1 MRRPGDK
8 MPIVMMP
15 MTSDLAVGGKDD
27 LALDPAHPQRPSTE
41 PPFREPAGS
50 SGRLRPSRTR
60 RRTVVL
66 VALVTTFVLGWFIKT
81 RLLPSQAVTPI
92 TASVTIG
99 DVEQTVLA
107 SGTLKPVKLVAVGAQ
122 VSGRLTSLKVALGQ
136 KIKKGELV
144 AEMDSSTQQNS
155 LRTAEASLQDTRAQR
170 QEKEATLA
178 FNEASLARQKTT
190 LALTA
195 SSRADYDS
203 AEANVKTTR
212 AQIAQ
217 LDAKIIE
224 GEVDI
229 ETARINLGYTR
240 ITAPIDGTVL
250 AIVTQEG
257 QTVNAVQSAPT
268 IVVIG
273 QLETMTIRA
282 EISEADVVKVKP
294 GQNVYF
300 TILGEPDN
308 PYHAILQSIEPAP
321 ESIKSDSSFNSSTTS
336 STSSSSSSSAST
348 AIYYN
353 GIFNVPNADNR
364 LRTYMTAVVHIVLG
378 EARNVL
384 TVPAAALKG
393 PAADGTYTVQVID
406 TDGKAATRT
415 IGIGLNNKIT
425 AEVRDGLKEGER
437 VVIGQRNA
445 TPTQTPPSGGMP

>member
-1 MRRPGDK
+1 
-8 MPIVMMP
+8 MPIAMIP
-15 MTSDLAVGGKDD
+15 ATNDAAAAVEDD
-27 LALDPAHPQRPSTE
+27 LVFGPNHLQHPSAEAPLRGPARSPKNPRP
-41 PPFREPAGS
+41 P
-50 SGRLRPSRTR
+50 RTK
-60 RRTVVL
+60 RRTGLL
-66 VALVTTFVLGWFIKT
+66 VAFIGVALALGWFAKT
-81 RLLPSQAVTPI
+81 RILPSQAVNPM
-92 TASVTIG
+92 TASVSIG

-136 KIKKGELV
+136 KVKSGDLV
-144 AEMDSSTQQNS
+144 AEMDSLTQQNS
-155 LRTAEASLQDTRAQR
+155 LRTAQASLQNTRAQR

-178 FNEASLARQKTT
+178 LTESSLARQRKT

-217 LDAKIIE
+217 LDAQIIE
-224 GEVDI
+224 AEVAV

-240 ITAPIDGTVL
+240 ITAPIDGAVL

-273 QLETMTIRA
+273 QLDTMTIRA
-282 EISEADVVKVKP
+282 EISEADVVKVRP

-308 PYHAILQSIEPAP
+308 RYRAILQSIEPAP
-321 ESIKSDSSFNSSTTS
+321 ESIKSDSSFNSSNA
-336 STSSSSSSSAST
+336 STSSSSSSSSSST

-364 LRTYMTAVVHIVLG
+364 LRTYMTAVVHFVLG

-384 TVPAAALKG
+384 TVPAAALNG
-393 PAADGTYTVQVID
+393 PAADGTYTVQVIE
-406 TDGKAATRT
+406 TDNTTTVRM
-415 IGIGLNNKIT
+415 IRIGLNNKIT

-437 VVIGQRNA
+437 VVLGQRSA
-445 TPTQTPPSGGMP
+445 TPTPNRTPGSMSP

>member
-1 MRRPGDK
+1 
-8 MPIVMMP
+8 MPAPTP
-15 MTSDLAVGGKDD
+15 MTSDLAVEGKDD
-27 LALDPAHPQRPSTE
+27 LALDPARPQRPRTDA
-41 PPFREPAGS
+41 PLRGPAGS
-50 SGRLRPSRTR
+50 PRRPRPSRNK
-60 RRTVVL
+60 RRTL
-66 VALVTTFVLGWFIKT
+66 LLLALVGVSALGWFIKT

-136 KIKKGELV
+136 KVKKGDLV

-155 LRTAEASLQDTRAQR
+155 LRTAEASLQNTRAQR

-178 FNEASLARQKTT
+178 FNEASLARQKKT

-217 LDAKIIE
+217 LDARIIE

-268 IVVIG
+268 IVVVG

-282 EISEADVVKVKP
+282 EISEADVVNVRP

-300 TILGEPDN
+300 TILGAPDD
-308 PYHAILQSIEPAP
+308 PFRATLQSIEPAP

-336 STSSSSSSSAST
+336 SSSSSSSSST

-393 PAADGTYTVQVID
+393 PAADGTYTAQVLGA
-406 TDGKAATRT
+406 DGKTTTRT
-415 IGIGLNNKIT
+415 IRVGLNNKIT
-425 AEVRDGLKEGER
+425 AEVREGLKEGER
-437 VVIGQRNA
+437 VVLGQRDT
-445 TPTQTPPSGGMP
+445 TPSPTRPAGGMP

>member
-1 MRRPGDK
+1 
-8 MPIVMMP
+8 MPVAMMP
-15 MTSDLAVGGKDD
+15 MTSDPAVGGKHD
-27 LALDPAHPQRPSTE
+27 LALEPTHPQRPGAE
-41 PPFREPAGS
+41 PPLREPAGS
-50 SGRLRPSRTR
+50 PRRSRPSRFR
-60 RRTVVL
+60 RRAVLL
-66 VALVTTFVLGWFIKT
+66 VALVGAALALGWFMKSK
-81 RLLPSQAVTPI
+81 LLPSQGVTAI
-92 TASVTIG
+92 TASVMIG

-136 KIKKGELV
+136 KIRKGELV
-144 AEMDSSTQQNS
+144 AEMDSSTQQNA
-155 LRTAEASLQDTRAQR
+155 LRTAEASLKNTRAQR

-217 LDAKIIE
+217 LDAKITE

-229 ETARINLGYTR
+229 ETARLNLGYTR

-308 PYHAILQSIEPAP
+308 PYQAVLQSIEPAP

-336 STSSSSSSSAST
+336 STSSSSSSST

-393 PAADGTYTVQVID
+393 PAADSSYTAQVID
-406 TDGKAATRT
+406 TDGKTATRT
-415 IGIGLNNKIT
+415 IRIGLNNKIT
-425 AEVRDGLKEGER
+425 AEVRDGLKKGER
-437 VVIGQRNA
+437 VVIGQKETTT
-445 TPTQTPPSGGMP
+445 TPSQPLPGGMP